1 MGLKKHLSTANVL
14 SATALMVALGGTS
27 YAAVALPNNSVG
39 TPQIKTNGVKSSE
52 IASGAVRSS
61 EVKNA
66 SLTLADFAP
75 GQIPAGPK
83 GDKGDKGEKGDKGDK
98 GDTGSVGAPTVR
110 SFTAPAD
117 LADGTKS
124 SYNVYCPAGQVAI
137 GGGGRGDESNSEGT
151 ILTSTRPSV
160 SADNTNP
167 PEEGGTYTGWRITVF
182 NPAGGLT
189 NGLRPTVYVTCVA
202 APTAP

>member
-1 MGLKKHLSTANVL
+1 MGLIKRNLTTANVL

-52 IASGAVRSS
+52 IAAGAVRSS
-61 EVKNA
+61 EVKNG
-66 SLTLADFAP
+66 SLLAADFAP
-75 GQIPAGPK
+75 GQIPAGPQGLK
-83 GDKGDKGEKGDKGDK
+83 GDKGDKGE
-98 GDTGSVGAPTVR
+98 TGSIGAPTMR
-110 SFTAPAD
+110 SFTAAAD
-117 LADGTKS
+117 LADGTKA

-137 GGGGRGDESNSEGT
+137 SGGGRGDETQSEGT

-182 NPAGGLT
+182 NPAGGIV

>member
-1 MGLKKHLSTANVL
+1 MGLKRHLSTANVL

-39 TPQIKTNGVKSSE
+39 SPQIKTNAVKSSE
-52 IASGAVRSS
+52 IAASAVRSS
-61 EVKNA
+61 EVKDA
-66 SLTLADFAP
+66 SLKLVDFAP
-75 GQIPAGPK
+75 GQIPAGAKGDK
-83 GDKGDKGEKGDKGDK
+83 GDKGDKGE
-98 GDTGSVGAPTVR
+98 TGSVGAATMR
-110 SFTAPAD
+110 SFTAAAD
-117 LADGTKS
+117 LADGTKA

-137 GGGGRGDESNSEGT
+137 GGGGRGDETNSEAT
-151 ILTSTRPSV
+151 VLTSTRPSV

-182 NPAGGLT
+182 NPAGGIT
-189 NGLRPTVYVTCVA
+189 NGLRPTVYVTCVG

>member
-1 MGLKKHLSTANVL
+1 MGIKRHLSPANVL

-39 TPQIKTNGVKSSE
+39 SPQIKTNAVKSSE
-52 IASGAVRSS
+52 IASSAVRSS
-61 EVKNA
+61 EVKDA
-66 SLTLADFAP
+66 SLKLVDFAP
-75 GQIPAGPK
+75 GQIPAGAK
-83 GDKGDKGEKGDKGDK
+83 GDKGDKGE
-98 GDTGSVGAPTVR
+98 TGSVGAATMR
-110 SFTAPAD
+110 SFTAAAD
-117 LADGTKS
+117 LADGTKA

-137 GGGGRGDESNSEGT
+137 SGGGRGDETNSEGT
-151 ILTSTRPSV
+151 VLTSTRPSL

-182 NPAGGLT
+182 NPAGGIT
-189 NGLRPTVYVTCVA
+189 NGIRPTVYVTCVG

>member
-1 MGLKKHLSTANVL
+1 MGLKRHLSTANVL

-39 TPQIKTNGVKSSE
+39 SPQIKTNAVKSSE
-52 IASGAVRSS
+52 IASASVRSS
-61 EVKNA
+61 EVKNG

-75 GQIPAGPK
+75 GQIPAGAKGDKGDTGLK
-83 GDKGDKGEKGDKGDK
+83 GDKGDKGE
-98 GDTGSVGAPTVR
+98 TGTVGAATVR
-110 SFTAPAD
+110 SFTAAAD
-117 LADGTKS
+117 LADGTKQ

-137 GGGGRGDESNSEGT
+137 GGGGRGDETNSEGT
-151 ILTSTRPSV
+151 VLTSTRPSV

-189 NGLRPTVYVTCVA
+189 NGLRPTVYVTCVG